1 MKLNH
6 DCIRALLIYLEK
18 NLEVKANGLPEGIK
32 LGHIDEDDLSRFSQE
47 DIFYSARKLVEANY
61 IEVANK
67 EVAPRVMI
75 IKEITWNGH
84 DYLDSI
90 RDPKVWHEIKSRTKD
105 LSGIALE
112 VVKCLAIEITK
123 QMLGLG

>member
-61 IEVANK
+61 MRL
-67 EVAPRVMI
+67 P
-75 IKEITWNGH
+75 
-84 DYLDSI
+84 
-90 RDPKVWHEIKSRTKD
+90 TK
-105 LSGIALE
+105 
-112 VVKCLAIEITK
+112 K
-123 QMLGLG
+123 